1 MIFSPVR
8 GVVYTHSLIDG
19 ALFAALADYSPFL
32 NFAFSNKAQ
41 ASGQDDCNLS
51 GSDEEVLRQKRAA
64 YIQGCIREQ
73 KENPEHDFKSN
84 WLSAGQK

>member
-8 GVVYTHSLIDG
+8 GVVYTHSLIDE

-51 GSDEEVLRQKRAA
+51 EFDDEVWTPEERAA
-64 YIQGCIREQ
+64 FIQDCIREQ
-73 KENPEHDFKSN
+73 KEHYFK
-84 WLSAGQK
+84 SAGQK